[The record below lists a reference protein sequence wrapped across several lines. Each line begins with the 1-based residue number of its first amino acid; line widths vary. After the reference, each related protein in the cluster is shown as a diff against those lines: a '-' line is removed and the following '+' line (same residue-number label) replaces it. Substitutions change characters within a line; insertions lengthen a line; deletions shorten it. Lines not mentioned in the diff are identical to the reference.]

1 MIAIIA
7 NSHAGSA
14 GQLPDLRHA
23 IANRAD
29 IVLYETQTAEE
40 ATAVAEEV
48 LRAGAEMIVA
58 AGGDGAINAVVN
70 GLAADFAGTTL
81 GIIPLGTGNDL
92 ARTLALPL
100 EPLEALA
107 LLIGG
112 TARPIDVIQLD
123 CAHRVVY
130 GLNMAIGGF
139 TGQMSEMMTEEL
151 KATWGPLAYLMGAV
165 KTLPQLTGYQTDIEW
180 DGTVYEH
187 DVVLNIAVANG
198 RTAGGGLQVAPIAN
212 PEDGWLDVVV
222 VRYESPMELADVAAR
237 FLVGA
242 YLDSEHVVHR
252 RVRHLRVNSRPGMW
266 FNLDGELLTN
276 EPLVSFTVR
285 PRALRVVVGPKYVP
299 DHNAV

>member
-29 IVLYETQTAEE
+29 IVLYETQTAGE
-40 ATAVAEEV
+40 ATAVAEEA

-123 CAHRVVY
+123 CANRMIY

-139 TGQMSEMMTEEL
+139 TGQMNEMMTEEL

-165 KTLPQLTGYQTDIEW
+165 KTLPQLTGYHTDTS
-180 DGTVYEH
+180 GTAGRTNTTSCSTSP
-187 DVVLNIAVANG
+187 LPTAARLAVACKLPPSPIR
-198 RTAGGGLQVAPIAN
+198 RT
-212 PEDGWLDVVV
+212 
-222 VRYESPMELADVAAR
+222 
-237 FLVGA
+237 VG
-242 YLDSEHVVHR
+242 S
-252 RVRHLRVNSRPGMW
+252 MW
-266 FNLDGELLTN
+266 SSCATN
-276 EPLVSFTVR
+276 RL
-285 PRALRVVVGPKYVP
+285 
-299 DHNAV
+299 